1 MMMRLLLLFL
11 LGAHGLY
18 PINPSKLSNSSKMEL
33 KTMEMRR
40 GVNKMMITLLKLK

>member
-1 MMMRLLLLFL
+1 MRLLLLFL

-18 PINPSKLSNSSKMEL
+18 PPINPSKLSNSSKMEV